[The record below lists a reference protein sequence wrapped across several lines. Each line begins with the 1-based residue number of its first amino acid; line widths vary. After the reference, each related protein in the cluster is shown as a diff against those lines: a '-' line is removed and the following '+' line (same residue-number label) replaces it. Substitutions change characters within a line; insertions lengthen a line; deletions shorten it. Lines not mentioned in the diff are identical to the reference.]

1 MGAVVDA
8 VVDAVAAVA
17 EVGAEALHKS
27 LGAGIFTP
35 IAQLEKNISKDE
47 TRENSIKIKIP
58 SAPLKGSPALLG
70 GINPTAGNKSKTTPR
85 APPLALR
92 LVVPPLELQ

>member
-17 EVGAEALHKS
+17 EVGAEALRKS
-27 LGAGIFTP
+27 LGASIFTP
-35 IAQLEKNISKDE
+35 IAQLEKNKSKDE
-47 TRENSIKIKIP
+47 TRENCIKIP

-70 GINPTAGNKSKTTPR
+70 GSNPTAGNKSKTTPR
-85 APPLALR
+85 APLLALS
-92 LVVPPLELQ
+92 LVVPPLELP